1 MNMLC
6 KVSVLSFKAGN
17 ASTQELLRRL
27 TRSGTMYLIPAE
39 IHTKRIIRFTV
50 TSQYTTANDILRDW
64 GIISKMAS
72 NLVAEM
78 QLLDNTVQPK
88 LEDDEVIASEE
99 NYDPGSD
106 TRPEETEDAAF
117 KLDKAQVELWIDKA
131 WNRPRRPMRSLS
143 CNSEPL
149 PYTCIGPL
157 SGYDF
162 DTRPCSNDAAVALST
177 PPTTGS
183 APLSK
188 INEVPSNLLGKQ
200 VLKKLTKFYSVPSFC
215 NPWVQCGRHQ
225 LCCPLKVSQTAQKH
239 LSASCIRMNCMSSTP
254 IANTAPSPT
263 PLETASAPQLL

>member
-1 MNMLC
+1 M
-6 KVSVLSFKAGN
+6 
-17 ASTQELLRRL
+17 RRL

-39 IHTKRIIRFTV
+39 INTKRIIRFTV

-78 QLLDNTVQPK
+78 QLLDNAVQPK
-88 LEDDEVIASEE
+88 LEDDEVIGSEE
-99 NYDPGSD
+99 NYDPNSD
-106 TRPEETEDAAF
+106 TRSEETEDATS
-117 KLDKAQVELWIDKA
+117 KMDKAQVELWIDKG
-131 WNRPRRPMRSLS
+131 WNRRVMRSLS
-143 CNSEPL
+143 CSSE

-157 SGYDF
+157 SGCDF
-162 DTRPCSNDAAVALST
+162 ETRPCSKDSAVALST

-183 APLSK
+183 GPLLK
-188 INEVPSNLLGKQ
+188 ITELPSNLPGKQ

-225 LCCPLKVSQTAQKH
+225 LCCPLKASQTAQKH
-239 LSASCIRMNCMSSTP
+239 LSSTCIRMNCMSSSP

-263 PLETASAPQLL
+263 PLETATAPQLS